1 MISKTVWHKGL
12 LTVICLPA
20 VLLALQTDAA
30 DTPEI
35 PTDPPEILMEKA
47 QHAFD
52 QADIVNAMS
61 YYRKAAE
68 SGYTP
73 AQVRLAYLL
82 DNSEE
87 NEAAVSWYRRAA
99 EQGDAEGMYGLA
111 QMLAAGE
118 GVQQDDQQAVA
129 WYTQAARK
137 GYQPA
142 IRVLALAYEKGELEL
157 NVSYVQAVSWL
168 NAGVAASDTWSIKRL
183 ARAYRKGELGL
194 RIDHEQAGLLD
205 SGLTPEATGSAGP

>member
-1 MISKTVWHKGL
+1 MNLKTAWHTRLLNIVCLTTIL
-12 LTVICLPA
+12 LTLQAHAAPSPE
-20 VLLALQTDAA
+20 LLAG
-30 DTPEI
+30 TPE
-35 PTDPPEILMEKA
+35 TLMNKA
-47 QHAFD
+47 QAAFD

-68 SGYTP
+68 SGYAP

-118 GVQQDDQQAVA
+118 GVQQDNLQAVA
-129 WYTQAARK
+129 AYTQAARQ
-137 GYQPA
+137 GHRPA

-157 NVSYVQAVSWL
+157 NVSYAQAVSWL
-168 NAGVAASDTWSIKRL
+168 NAGVAARDTWSSKRL
-183 ARAYRKGELGL
+183 ARAYRRGELGL
-194 RIDHEQAGLLD
+194 RIDREQAGRLERR
-205 SGLTPEATGSAGP
+205 LTPAATESAAP